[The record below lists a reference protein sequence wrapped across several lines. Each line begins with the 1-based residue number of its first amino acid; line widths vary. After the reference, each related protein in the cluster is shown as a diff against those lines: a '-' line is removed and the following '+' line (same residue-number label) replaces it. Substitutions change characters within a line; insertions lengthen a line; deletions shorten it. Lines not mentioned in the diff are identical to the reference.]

1 MRYVLPLVVL
11 CVILLLILIY
21 VLIQLRLKNKH
32 ISQIAIA
39 LENYSQDAENSR
51 VRLLTTDPSSR
62 RLVESMNQ
70 LLTEHENYRIRDA
83 QTRGEMGKMLSNVS
97 HDLRTPM
104 TIILGYV
111 NALNTNPDMN
121 SDQAK
126 AYLNKVENKTMEIID
141 MMNDFFSLSKLE
153 SGDVQIQLSRH
164 NVSEILREN
173 ILAYHDIITGM
184 NRQVDIILPEN
195 DCYALTNQ
203 EALSRVL
210 SNLISNAIKYGADGD
225 TIGFS
230 VKEQNDKVYIEIW
243 DNGKGIPH
251 SKIQRIFERLYT
263 LEESRSKDLG
273 GSGLGLAIVKV
284 LVEKMGGEIEAN
296 SVPYEKTSFRFYLRL

>member
-1 MRYVLPLVVL
+1 MRYVLLLSAL
-11 CVILLLILIY
+11 CVVLLLILIY
-21 VLIQLRLKNKH
+21 ALIQLRIKNKH
-32 ISQIAIA
+32 ICEIAIS
-39 LENYSQDAENSR
+39 LENYSQDAVNSR
-51 VRLLTTDPSSR
+51 VRLLTADPSSR
-62 RLVESMNQ
+62 RLIENMNQ
-70 LLTEHENYRIRDA
+70 LLKEHENYRIRDA
-83 QTRGEMGKMLSNVS
+83 QTRDEMGKMLSNVS

-111 NALNTNPDMN
+111 HALNANPDMN

-126 AYLNKVENKTMEIID
+126 AYLYKVENKTKEIID

-184 NRQVDIILPEN
+184 KRNVDISLPEE
-195 DCYALTNQ
+195 DCYALTNR
-203 EALSRVL
+203 EALNRIL
-210 SNLISNAIKYGADGD
+210 GNLINNAIKYGADGD
-225 TIGFS
+225 TIGFN
-230 VKEQNDKVYIEIW
+230 VNDQNDKVYIEIW

-251 SKIQRIFERLYT
+251 SQIQRIFERLYT

-284 LVEKMGGEIEAN
+284 LVEKMGGEIEAC
-296 SVPYEKTSFRFYLRL
+296 SLPYEKTSFRFYLRM

>member
-1 MRYVLPLVVL
+1 MRFMLPLSVL
-11 CVILLLILIY
+11 CVVLLLILIY
-21 VLIQLRLKNKH
+21 ALIQLRLKNKH
-32 ISQIAIA
+32 ISQIALS
-39 LENYSQDAENSR
+39 LENYSQDAVNAR

-62 RLVESMNQ
+62 RLIENINQ
-70 LLTEHENYRIRDA
+70 LLKEHENYRIRDA
-83 QTRGEMGKMLSNVS
+83 QTRDEMGKMLSNVS

-111 NALNTNPDMN
+111 NALNANPDMN
-121 SDQAK
+121 TDQAK
-126 AYLNKVENKTMEIID
+126 AYLNKVENKTKEIID

-153 SGDVQIQLSRH
+153 SGDVHIQLSRH

-173 ILAYHDIITGM
+173 ILTYHDMITEM
-184 NRQVDIILPEN
+184 NRNVDISIPGE
-195 DCYALTNQ
+195 DCYALTNR
-203 EALSRVL
+203 EALSRIL

-225 TIGFS
+225 TIGFN
-230 VKEQNDKVYIEIW
+230 VNDQHDKVYIEIW

-263 LEESRSKDLG
+263 LEESRSKDLE

-284 LVEKMGGEIEAN
+284 LVEKMGGVIEAH
-296 SVPYEKTSFRFYLRL
+296 SLPFEKTSFRFYLRK